1 MLCLEAWLPEGGQGS
16 VEPPGR
22 SVVGA
27 ALNSVERLAQ
37 GKQATAVEGRL
48 AVHLFLKPLV
58 TGVAGPVG
66 EGFTRE

>member
-1 MLCLEAWLPEGGQGS
+1 
-16 VEPPGR
+16 
-22 SVVGA
+22 VGA